1 MLAAAAAN
9 ASSPRAAKEGDDD
22 DVVVVVFILQPFL
35 WSTRLPD
42 TLPLP
47 LVVVVEEPLESN
59 REEVLLSSSSSSSAE
74 GTTREAKVLVNV
86 VESGGRDERDE
97 RVAGEAPDLN
107 LSCINVMFNTKGKD

>member
-22 DVVVVVFILQPFL
+22 DVVVVVFTLQPFL

-59 REEVLLSSSSSSSAE
+59 REEVLLSSSSSSAE